1 MPFDLLPE
9 NLDFDVA
16 FEDTKVHDKRYV
28 VNNATGEYIGIVGDK
43 FNCVSHEEFFS
54 GVHNT
59 MLSNLGEDELSKAKI
74 DWRVARQN
82 AWALMDVTLPD
93 TTHTIT
99 TDKHETKVGQRVI
112 ALHGVD
118 GSCSNMVFFGAIDF
132 FCTNGMIRGEH
143 DKVRR
148 KNTTF
153 FNMPTF
159 ERQLQ
164 RSKDDFYFQA
174 LRLQVMADT
183 SLKDV
188 NVKTLVESIIKSE
201 KKSDKML
208 ALYHQET
215 STRGHNVF
223 ALYSA
228 FTNYA
233 SYADERNGFNLRNTG
248 VDTRAVN
255 MFNRE
260 HEVAKWTD
268 TPQFK
273 SLLGEY
279 PHQAE
284 RVA

>member
-1 MPFDLLPE
+1 
-9 NLDFDVA
+9 
-16 FEDTKVHDKRYV
+16 
-28 VNNATGEYIGIVGDK
+28 
-43 FNCVSHEEFFS
+43 
-54 GVHNT
+54 
-59 MLSNLGEDELSKAKI
+59 
-74 DWRVARQN
+74 
-82 AWALMDVTLPD
+82 
-93 TTHTIT
+93 
-99 TDKHETKVGQRVI
+99 VI

-159 ERQLQ
+159 EQQLQ

-188 NVKTLVESIIKSE
+188 NVKTLIESIIKSE

-208 ALYHQET
+208 TLYNQET
-215 STRGHNVF
+215 SVRGHNVF

-260 HEVAKWTD
+260 HEVAKWTE

-273 SLLGEY
+273 SLLKEY
-279 PHQAE
+279 PHQA
-284 RVA
+284 A

>member
-43 FNCVSHEEFFS
+43 FNCVSHEKFFS
-54 GVHNT
+54 GVYNT
-59 MLSNLGEDELSKAKI
+59 MLSNLGEDELATAKI

-99 TDKHETKVGQRVI
+99 TDKHQTKVGQRVI

-159 ERQLQ
+159 EQQLQ

-188 NVKTLVESIIKSE
+188 NVKTLIESIIKSE

-208 ALYHQET
+208 ALYNQET
-215 STRGHNVF
+215 SVRGHNVF

-260 HEVAKWTD
+260 HEVAKWTE

-273 SLLGEY
+273 SLLKEY
-279 PHQAE
+279 PHQA
-284 RVA
+284 A

>member
-28 VNNATGEYIGIVGDK
+28 VNNATGEYIGSVGDK
-43 FNCVSHEEFFS
+43 FNCVSHEKFFS
-54 GVHNT
+54 GVYNT
-59 MLSNLGEDELSKAKI
+59 MLSNLGEDELATAKI

-99 TDKHETKVGQRVI
+99 TDKHQTKVGQRVI

-148 KNTTF
+148 KRTTF

-159 ERQLQ
+159 EQQLQ

-188 NVKTLVESIIKSE
+188 NVKTLIESIIKSE

-208 ALYHQET
+208 TLYNQET
-215 STRGHNVF
+215 SVRGHNVF

-260 HEVAKWTD
+260 HEVAKWTE

-273 SLLGEY
+273 SLLKEY
-279 PHQAE
+279 PHQA
-284 RVA
+284 A